1 MTLEIVDQDG
11 SILIRK
17 ENEQHIP
24 SIGDEIWVKECWYK
38 ITDKT
43 FFYREE
49 GTSVHMWAQLVGG
62 A

>member
-1 MTLEIVDQDG
+1 MKLEIVDQDANT
-11 SILIRK
+11 LVRK

-43 FFYREE
+43 FFYNEE
-49 GTSVHMWAQLVGG
+49 TSVHMCAQIIEG